1 MAASVAARVSASHG
15 VPKPTKIASVG
26 RVVGGEAPEAPS
38 RGYQG
43 KSEDSEEKDRV
54 KEEVKKKL
62 PTLQTLVIG
71 GHYAPNC
78 KFWCGST
85 TLGDVVVFES
95 SAGSKKS
102 SEPKSWDPVW
112 QKYVGMFARFI
123 SVTKSKKNRLD
134 SFFHSPS
141 KP

>member
-43 KSEDSEEKDRV
+43 KREDSEEKDRV

-102 SEPKSWDPVW
+102 SEDNKPKLDPVW
-112 QKYVGMFARFI
+112 QKYVEMFVDILTTIFEK
-123 SVTKSKKNRLD
+123 TYLL
-134 SFFHSPS
+134 
-141 KP
+141 